1 MYNHNGILIKCI
13 YSSVDGGDCLSRG
26 AYYGGERNGGG
37 LRGGI
42 YKLNNRLSLTV

>member
-1 MYNHNGILIKCI
+1 MVIKCI
-13 YSSVDGGDCLSRG
+13 YSSVDGGDFLSRG
-26 AYYGGERNGGG
+26 GFNVGERNGGG